1 MGGVALIIGGG
12 MPAEDTTEPMD
23 GHRPLPSVDIPLLRE
38 ERRATRA
45 RNLVAGVVL
54 GVAVAGSTAAFVLT
68 RASST
73 DGTTGEGPEGKPPAP
88 ADEAPVAVA
97 EPEFPVEPT
106 EDAGAEPP
114 LVGADAPVTPGAV
127 ERKAFQF
134 GQAPTFRHALTNAG
148 LQRDET
154 AELESALDDVLDF
167 RRCRPAHRM
176 VLERDT
182 EGRIVLFEY
191 HPGPT
196 EYLQATRGGDG
207 ELRGERV
214 EVPLE
219 KKRITTGARVETSLG
234 DALDRAGL
242 GRSLV
247 GLFVSVFEG
256 RVNFTADTRQGDVF
270 RVVVDEHHIN
280 GEFLRYGTAHALEY
294 VGQRTGALR
303 AFWYEPRDGIGD
315 HYDETGRAVQ
325 GGWLR
330 TPCRYDRISSRFNP
344 RRMHPILRR
353 VVPHN
358 GVDYAAGS
366 GTPIWAAADGKV
378 TFAAPKGANGN
389 LVSIRHADGY
399 ETLYAHLNGFA
410 RGIKSGVQ
418 VKQRQVIGY
427 VGTTGRS
434 TGPHLHFALK
444 RHGRFLD
451 PLEVINGPGRR
462 LPSGEMAAFKRRMR
476 KLEQELATIRVGSG
490 PGPTAAFD
498 PDPEPAEEP
507 MD

>member
-1 MGGVALIIGGG
+1 MR
-12 MPAEDTTEPMD
+12 AEDTTEPVD

-45 RNLVAGVVL
+45 RQVAAAVTVGMAVL
-54 GVAVAGSTAAFVLT
+54 GGAVALFLT
-68 RASST
+68 RALPS
-73 DGTTGEGPEGKPPAP
+73 GEGAEAEPTTAPPSPPEGDDAP
-88 ADEAPVAVA
+88 SAVAQEALDDAVLDEAVLDEEGDGPAITGSDL
-97 EPEFPVEPT
+97 PI
-106 EDAGAEPP
+106 
-114 LVGADAPVTPGAV
+114 TPGAV
-127 ERKAFQF
+127 ERHTFTF
-134 GQAPTFRHALTNAG
+134 GRAPTFRHALANG
-148 LQRDET
+148 GFERDDT
-154 AELESALDDVLDF
+154 ATLEAALDGVLDF
-167 RRCRPAHRM
+167 RRCRPDHRM
-176 VLERDT
+176 VVERDT

-196 EYLQATRGGDG
+196 EYVQVTRGGDG
-207 ELRGERV
+207 ALRGERV
-214 EVPLE
+214 EVPRE
-219 KKRITTGARVETSLG
+219 RKRVATAARVRSSLG

-256 RVNFTADTRQGDVF
+256 RVDFSADTREGDHF
-270 RVVVDEHHIN
+270 RIIVDEEHID

-294 VGQRTGALR
+294 VGARTGTVR
-303 AFWYEPRDGIGD
+303 AFWYEPKGGLGD
-315 HYDETGRAVQ
+315 HYDETGRAMQ

-344 RRMHPILRR
+344 RRMHPILKR

-358 GVDYAAGS
+358 GVDYAAGT
-366 GTPIWAAADGKV
+366 GTPVRAAADGTI

-399 ETLYAHLNGFA
+399 ETLYAHLHGFA
-410 RGIKSGVQ
+410 KGIRSGEK

-444 RHGRFLD
+444 HHGRFLD
-451 PLEVINGPGRR
+451 PLEVINGPGRK
-462 LPSGEMAAFKRRMR
+462 LPAREMSSFKQRMR
-476 KLEQELATIRVGSG
+476 RLEQELAEIRVGGRVIRS
-490 PGPTAAFD
+490 D
-498 PDPEPAEEP
+498 VN
-507 MD
+507 